1 MPQIVS
7 RFEEVMTRFRHILP
21 TQTVTVPA
29 RDPHEPWERLALKA
43 IKGGYFKI
51 ADDFVLFVEAC
62 LRTLAFEQIMHDSA
76 HAIGVR
82 SLADAIARRWACGSS
97 PKYAPTTDE
106 IAGLLQSEWVVS
118 GQFRSL
124 RATGDGP
131 GLEA

>member
-21 TQTVTVPA
+21 THAVTVPA
-29 RDPHEPWERLALKA
+29 RNPHEPWERLALKA
-43 IKGGYFKI
+43 IKRGYFKS
-51 ADDFVLFVEAC
+51 AHEFVLFVEAC
-62 LRTLAFEQIMHDSA
+62 LRTLAFEQIMHDRA

-106 IAGLLQSEWVVS
+106 IAGLLQSDWVVS

-124 RATGDGP
+124 QAAANGP
-131 GLEA
+131 GAEE